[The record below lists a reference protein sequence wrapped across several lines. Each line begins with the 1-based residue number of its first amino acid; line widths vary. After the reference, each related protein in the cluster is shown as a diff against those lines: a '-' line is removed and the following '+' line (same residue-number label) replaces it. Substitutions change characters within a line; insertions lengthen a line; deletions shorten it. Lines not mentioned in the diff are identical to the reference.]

1 MKTSP
6 RTSYILYIL
15 AMTIYGTIGIFRK
28 YIPLSSGLLVFAR
41 GLIGGLF
48 LLGFVKCR
56 GGSFRLGVGKKAF
69 WLLVLTGFALGFN
82 WILLFEAYRFTS
94 VSVATLCYY
103 MQPTILI
110 LLSPAL
116 FKEKLTV
123 KKGICAL
130 IAVGG
135 MVCVS
140 GVIDA
145 SHTLGTADITGIC
158 LGLGAAVLY
167 AFIIILN
174 KKTPTPNVYGKT
186 MVELFSSTVILV
198 PYLLLTEDFTTIS
211 LDPVAIIM
219 VLVVGILHTG
229 VAYAMYFGSIQRL
242 PSQTV
247 AVLSYID
254 PIVALLLSFA
264 VLGESMSPLQ
274 LVGAV
279 LIIGS
284 AAVSEVNILEGR
296 PRTFFKKGSWNS
308 KNF

>member
-1 MKTSP
+1 MKTSS
-6 RTSYILYIL
+6 RTSYLLYIL
-15 AMTIYGTIGIFRK
+15 AMTIYGSIGIFRK

-41 GLIGGLF
+41 GLVGGLF

-56 GGSFRLGVGKKAF
+56 GGSLKLGASKKT
-69 WLLVLTGFALGFN
+69 WVLLLLTGLALGAN
-82 WILLFEAYRFTS
+82 WILLFEAFRFTS

-110 LLSPAL
+110 LLSPVL
-116 FKEKLTV
+116 FKEKITV

-130 IAVGG
+130 VAVLG

-145 SHTLGTADITGIC
+145 PDTMGSSDLLGIG
-158 LGLGAAVLY
+158 LGLGAAVFY
-167 AFIIILN
+167 AVVIILN
-174 KKTPTPNVYGKT
+174 KKTPLENVYGKT
-186 MVELFSSTVILV
+186 IVELLSSAVILI
-198 PYLLLTEDFTTIS
+198 PYLLLTENFSAIS
-211 LDPVAIIM
+211 LDPVAIVM

-229 VAYAMYFGSIQRL
+229 VAYAMYFGSIQSL

-254 PIVALLLSFA
+254 PILALFLSFA
-264 VLGESMSPLQ
+264 ILGESMSLLQ
-274 LVGAV
+274 LGGAI

-284 AAVSEVNILEGR
+284 ALLCEVSMG
-296 PRTFFKKGSWNS
+296 KKT
-308 KNF
+308 